1 LLLASLFSRGRK
13 INSSPSCPFLSLSLS
28 PYPPLFAQEGAAPT
42 HNALHIDTHTERERR
57 RRRKK
62 KEEGIRRRRR
72 RREELLEEVASASPM
87 GWKKRRH

>member
-62 KEEGIRRRRR
+62 KG
-72 RREELLEEVASASPM
+72 
-87 GWKKRRH
+87 GGNKKKKKKRGAP